1 MSTGMAA
8 LVTGKVFQVDW
19 RRCETDT
26 RCTLTVKNLIPF
38 AASRYDFQCPSEL
51 RTMTSVLKKEIGR
64 NPWTS
69 SERFNEEEFLAMTV
83 RWCYAHV

>member
-1 MSTGMAA
+1 
-8 LVTGKVFQVDW
+8 
-19 RRCETDT
+19 
-26 RCTLTVKNLIPF
+26 
-38 AASRYDFQCPSEL
+38 
-51 RTMTSVLKKEIGR
+51 MTSVLKKEIGR